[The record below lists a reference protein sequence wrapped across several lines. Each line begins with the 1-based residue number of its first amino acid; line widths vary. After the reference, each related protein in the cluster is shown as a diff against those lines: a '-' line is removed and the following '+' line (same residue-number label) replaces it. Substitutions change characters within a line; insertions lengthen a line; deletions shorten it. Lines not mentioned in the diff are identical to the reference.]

1 MMEVKQDITEQT
13 PAVQTP
19 WEAPEL
25 VMADVAAMTLAAAS
39 GAADGSTLS

>member
-1 MMEVKQDITEQT
+1 MMEVIQDITEQA

-25 VMADVAAMTLAAAS
+25 VKADVAAMTLASLA
-39 GAADGSTLS
+39 GADDGGGLS